1 MKSKGVILLVLLA
14 GLISCNVQ
22 SQNATLLNQRSGFV
36 RISTKYPA
44 YFETTDNKTWIPV
57 MINYIV
63 PAGQDEPAAFATIEN
78 YFRNFST
85 NGGNA
90 MRIWISSPFLE
101 IEDQKAGQYSSTK
114 FARIDKVLQLA
125 EKYQIRIKFTLQNI
139 RSISGGEAK
148 QPWAN
153 STVLSADNGGPFT
166 GIKEYIN
173 TAKGKKYYLNRVKAL
188 AEKYKN
194 NKQIFGWEL
203 WNEMDA
209 VDSKDW
215 FAFTTEILD
224 SVKALFPN
232 HLVTQTL
239 GSLHSK
245 DAAGRYEQFFGLH
258 NNPYVSLHRY
268 IDPGKDWSQYDDITR
283 PVDSMIFPAIQFAQ
297 SNVQNKPIVVYEIG
311 AVEANHAGPSKL
323 YLVDTAGVLIHDM
336 IFAPFFCGAAG
347 TGGMWHWDSYVEHQ
361 HLWYH
366 YQRFQNAIKG
376 IDPAEERFTPFTLA
390 SQGVRAYGLK
400 GKNQTII
407 WCRNAENNWK
417 TEFLQNIP
425 PVLKTDFYI
434 RLEDTGRATAHT
446 AKVYDPW
453 KDEWTT
459 VAIKDGT
466 ISMPSFLRSV
476 VIVIK

>member
-1 MKSKGVILLVLLA
+1 M
-14 GLISCNVQ
+14 
-22 SQNATLLNQRSGFV
+22 
-36 RISTKYPA
+36 
-44 YFETTDNKTWIPV
+44 PV
-57 MINYIV
+57 MINYVV
-63 PAGQDEPAAFATIEN
+63 PAGQDEPAAFTTIEN

-101 IEDQKAGQYSSTK
+101 IEDEKAGQYSSNK
-114 FARIDKVLQLA
+114 FARIDKILQLA
-125 EKYQIRIKFTLQNI
+125 EKYQIRIKFTLQHI
-139 RSISGGEAK
+139 RTITAVEAR

-153 STVLSADNGGPFT
+153 STILSADNGGPFT

-173 TAKGKKYYLNRVKAL
+173 TAKGKKYYLNRVRAL

-215 FAFTTEILD
+215 FPFTTEVLD
-224 SVKALFPN
+224 SVKALFPH

-245 DAAGRYEQFFGLH
+245 DAADRYEQFFGLQ

-283 PVDSMIFPAIQFAQ
+283 PVDSMIFHAMQFAQ
-297 SNVQNKPIVVYEIG
+297 SNVQNKPIVFNEIG

-323 YLVDTAGVLIHDM
+323 YQIDTAGVLIHDM

-347 TGGMWHWDSYVEHQ
+347 TGGMWHWDSYVERQ

-366 YQRFQNAIKG
+366 YQRFQNAIKR

-390 SQGVRAYGLK
+390 GQG
-400 GKNQTII
+400 
-407 WCRNAENNWK
+407 
-417 TEFLQNIP
+417 
-425 PVLKTDFYI
+425 
-434 RLEDTGRATAHT
+434 
-446 AKVYDPW
+446 
-453 KDEWTT
+453 
-459 VAIKDGT
+459 
-466 ISMPSFLRSV
+466 
-476 VIVIK
+476 